1 MELEAVALAGPA
13 PAALPAPGL
22 PMQAVCGSISSKGPE
37 AITPSQSF
45 VVCSAALLNSNYTT
59 LGIVSILGSWCH
71 P

>member
-1 MELEAVALAGPA
+1 MELEAVALAA

-22 PMQAVCGSISSKGPE
+22 PMQAVCGSITSKGPE

-71 P
+71 A